1 VSVSALAREL
11 ESRRAVQAG
20 MSKTEILRYIEQDRE
35 KVRAQGSAP
44 SLSPQL

>member
-1 VSVSALAREL
+1 MLTLTCTVESRVRSGLTRAL

-35 KVRAQGSAP
+35 KVRS
-44 SLSPQL
+44 